1 MEKIQP
7 SNTFVR
13 LLSKLSFLGQQ
24 LIVSSCINLGT
35 FSLLPD
41 CSKMDDHSTGFY
53 DKCMFFYHHFLV
65 IWWLNFIMCSLSLTL
80 SFDYRHSVVRSL
92 VVFILTIWE
101 FTFFNNSSAISDS
114 FLMPMFVI
122 LFRSTVFGLL
132 IWDIVTDV
140 DFKNCIV
147 VIYGY
152 IVEEIVNPF
161 FDFLEDYV
169 DAVDELP
176 WVWNVIEGL
185 DDISKFA
192 LCTNL

>member
-1 MEKIQP
+1 
-7 SNTFVR
+7 
-13 LLSKLSFLGQQ
+13 
-24 LIVSSCINLGT
+24 
-35 FSLLPD
+35 
-41 CSKMDDHSTGFY
+41 
-53 DKCMFFYHHFLV
+53 
-65 IWWLNFIMCSLSLTL
+65 
-80 SFDYRHSVVRSL
+80 
-92 VVFILTIWE
+92 
-101 FTFFNNSSAISDS
+101 
-114 FLMPMFVI
+114 MFVI

-192 LCTNL
+192 LCTNVWVDVVNLSESQMMSR